1 MVRFSAVALILLSLP
16 ATAWSAPPNSAQGGN
31 QSIAFHLPPSGDD
44 HRFRPNQPGRAEIA
58 PNAHFGFGMFGLK
71 SEKTH
76 LKPVTGREID
86 SRKQR
91 RAAVGFS
98 LKF

>member
-1 MVRFSAVALILLSLP
+1 MVRLGSVALVLLLLP
-16 ATAWSAPPNSAQGGN
+16 TAAWSKSPTTDSDRARSFDLPQPSAYADLAP
-31 QSIAFHLPPSGDD
+31 D
-44 HRFRPNQPGRAEIA
+44 RPIGRAEIA
-58 PNAHFGFGMFGLK
+58 PNAHFGFGIFGMK

-76 LKPVTGREID
+76 LQPATGREID
-86 SRKQR
+86 TRKQR